1 VAPTRRQA
9 PRTRNGDDVTTE
21 IERFHTV
28 VIGAGAGGLTVAVG
42 LANLGRRVALVE
54 AERVGGDCT
63 NVGCIPSKTLI
74 ELARRVGD
82 LPVEQREQAARD
94 ALAAAR
100 RRRDAVREHEEGW
113 LADSEGI
120 QLVRGRARL
129 APGQRGAP
137 EVLVATEGG
146 PVRRLRAGRV
156 VLATGSQAVVP
167 PLPGLE
173 RADAPTSTEP
183 TSTEPSSTVL
193 TNATLFDLTSP
204 PAHLVVMGAGV
215 IGCEMAFAFARL
227 GSRVSVVEMAD
238 RVLPASEE
246 AAAEIV
252 RERLAAAGV
261 TTRTGVRMT
270 GYDPRTGVVSLE
282 PAGADAAPLPAVIEQ
297 VDRVL
302 VAVGRR
308 PASRDLGLEEAGVE
322 LDSRGNVLV
331 DRAYRTRAPGV
342 YAIGDLIGGG
352 FTHVAHAQARRL
364 VRYLTV
370 PFPLVPEGDHG
381 SVAFTEPEVGQ
392 VGPTLAQLRTRWP
405 EALLSV
411 HRVDLADTDRGGT
424 MGLQDG
430 FVQLVAVRGTGR
442 LLAATVVAPDA
453 AEMLPLLTA
462 AQRQGTSL
470 WRLSR
475 LEVPYPALGEAIR
488 KAADAF
494 VFASLPRLHR
504 EAGAYLRWRWRSRPA
519 L

>member
-1 VAPTRRQA
+1 M
-9 PRTRNGDDVTTE
+9 TTE

-28 VIGAGAGGLTVAVG
+28 VIGAGAAGLTVAVG

-74 ELARRVGD
+74 ELAQRVGD
-82 LPVEQREQAARD
+82 LPTEQRDQAARE

-100 RRRDAVREHEEGW
+100 RQRDAVREHEEGW

-120 QLVRGRARL
+120 ELVRGRARL
-129 APGQRGAP
+129 TAGERGART
-137 EVLVATEGG
+137 VLVTAEAG
-146 PVRRLRAGRV
+146 PPRRLRAGRV
-156 VLATGSQAVVP
+156 VLATGSRPVVP
-167 PLPGLE
+167 PLPGLGG
-173 RADAPTSTEP
+173 ADTPT
-183 TSTEPSSTVL
+183 STVL

-204 PAHLVVMGAGV
+204 PAHLVVMGGGV

-238 RVLPASEE
+238 RILPASEE
-246 AAAEIV
+246 AAAAVVHEH
-252 RERLAAAGV
+252 LAALGV
-261 TTRTGVRMT
+261 TVRTGVRMT
-270 GYDPRTGVVSLE
+270 GYDPRTGQVSLE
-282 PAGADAAPLPAVIEQ
+282 PAGTDPAPTLAAIDH

-308 PASRDLGLEEAGVE
+308 PASGDLGLEEAGVA
-322 LDSRGNVLV
+322 LDERGHVVV

-342 YAIGDLIGGG
+342 FAIGDLIGGG

-370 PFPLVPEGDHG
+370 PLPLVPEGDHA

-392 VGPTLAQLRTRWP
+392 VGPTVEELRTRWP

-411 HRVDLADTDRGGT
+411 HRVELADTDRGGT
-424 MGLQDG
+424 MGLRDG
-430 FVQLVAVRGTGR
+430 FVQLVAVRGSGR

-453 AEMLPLLTA
+453 AEMMPLLTA
-462 AQRQGTSL
+462 AQRQGSSL

-494 VFASLPRLHR
+494 VFSSLPRLHR
-504 EAGAYLRWRWRSRPA
+504 EAGAYLRWRWRGRPA